1 MSSLTCDICLEEYGE
16 DDKSEK
22 APKILSCGHT
32 FCSKCIELKMRKDNN
47 QIICSID
54 RLKDERPF
62 DKIPYNR
69 IIYDMILKEKEQ
81 NNSKMTIKEIKDYDI
96 VFNIGMIGCQNTGK
110 TSLSVCYEKNA
121 PVSDKVPYVP
131 TISLDFFHRVI
142 EINDQKIFVRIWDTA
157 GQERFNSI
165 TSGYLRGLHGCFIV
179 YDITDRVSFEKL
191 NTWIQLYKD
200 FNQYKKRLMIVLG
213 NKVDIENREVTRDEG
228 IRYCKKK
235 GLKYFET
242 SSRNMQN
249 VNEAFDKMI
258 KKILKSQNVKS
269 FSKITS
275 KIHLEDDDSQSLAS
289 KKSKKTCC

>member
-22 APKILSCGHT
+22 APKILACGHT

-47 QIICSID
+47 EIICSID

-62 DKIPYNR
+62 EKIPYNR

-81 NNSKMTIKEIKDYDI
+81 NNNIISMKQIKDYDI

-110 TSLSVCYEKNA
+110 TSLSACYENNS
-121 PVSDKVPYVP
+121 PVSDEVPYIP
-131 TISLDFFHRVI
+131 TISLDFFHKIV
-142 EINDQKIFVRIWDTA
+142 EINDLKIFVRVWDTA

-179 YDITDRVSFEKL
+179 YDVTDRESFEKL
-191 NTWIQLYKD
+191 NTWIQLYTD
-200 FNQYKKRLMIVLG
+200 FNQYKKRIMIVLG
-213 NKVDIENREVTRDEG
+213 NKIDIENRVVSQEEG
-228 IRYCKKK
+228 NKYCKKK

-242 SSRNMQN
+242 SSRNMKN

-269 FSKITS
+269 FSQITS
-275 KIHLEDDDSQSLAS
+275 KIHLDDDESQTI
-289 KKSKKTCC
+289 KKSKRGCC